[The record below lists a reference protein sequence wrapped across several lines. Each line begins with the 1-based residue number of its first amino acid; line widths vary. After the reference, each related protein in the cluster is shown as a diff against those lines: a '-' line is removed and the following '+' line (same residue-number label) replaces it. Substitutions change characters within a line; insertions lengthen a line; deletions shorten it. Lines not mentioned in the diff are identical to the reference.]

1 MLVNSLGRLNPS
13 SKCRVFSKTPK
24 TFYKLNDVE
33 LEYAMQH
40 KTAVAA
46 GLTDPRL
53 DVSDIKNT
61 LKLLD
66 ERIQNSAVYKDLF
79 KATAIPFCLSLPH
92 NGLDIGAELE
102 RNWLPLLKTEYEKQ
116 TTGSYFKATLQG
128 NTALSKN
135 IKAVDGTGYANFL
148 EQHSHAAVVGYY
160 FPTALQEF
168 DISSQR
174 KRIINLPKIDD
185 VELCLS
191 GPFEI
196 IYSLICYPNLLF
208 DKHSYSPILCASALE
223 HEDPRMVM
231 LFKSYGPHLE
241 FWLMSQMLTPN
252 ETQVSEQWSG
262 GVTIF
267 KSILKNP

>member
-1 MLVNSLGRLNPS
+1 
-13 SKCRVFSKTPK
+13 
-24 TFYKLNDVE
+24 
-33 LEYAMQH
+33 MQH
-40 KTAVAA
+40 KVAVSA
-46 GLTDPRL
+46 GLTDPEL
-53 DVSDIKNT
+53 DVSDINNT
-61 LKLLD
+61 FELLD
-66 ERIQNSAVYKDLF
+66 ERIKNSAVYRDLF
-79 KATAIPFCLSLPH
+79 KATAIPFCLSVP
-92 NGLDIGAELE
+92 NRKLDIGAELE
-102 RNWLPLLKTEYEKQ
+102 NNWLPLLKTEFEKQ
-116 TTGSYFKATLQG
+116 ASGAYFKATLQG
-128 NTALSKN
+128 NTPLSEN
-135 IKAVDGTGYANFL
+135 VKAVDGCGYANFL
-148 EQHSHAAVVGYY
+148 EQHSPASVVGYY

-174 KRIINLPKIDD
+174 KRIINLPKLDD

-223 HEDPRMVM
+223 HEDSRMVM

-262 GVTIF
+262 GITIF
-267 KSILKNP
+267 KSILLNP

>member
-24 TFYKLNDVE
+24 TFYRLNDVDI
-33 LEYAMQH
+33 EYSMQH
-40 KTAVAA
+40 KVAVSA
-46 GLTDPRL
+46 GLTDPKL
-53 DVSDIKNT
+53 NVSDIKNT
-61 LKLLD
+61 FKLLD
-66 ERIQNSAVYKDLF
+66 ERIKNSAVYRDLF
-79 KATAIPFCLSLPH
+79 KATAIPFCLSLP
-92 NGLDIGAELE
+92 NRKLDIGAELE
-102 RNWLPLLKTEYEKQ
+102 GNWLPLLKTEFEKQ
-116 TTGSYFKATLQG
+116 ASGAYFKATLQG
-128 NTALSKN
+128 NTPLSKN
-135 IKAVDGTGYANFL
+135 VKAVDGCGYANFL
-148 EQHSHAAVVGYY
+148 EQHSPASVVGYY

-174 KRIINLPKIDD
+174 KRIINLPKLDEL
-185 VELCLS
+185 ELCLS

-208 DKHSYSPILCASALE
+208 DKHTYSPILCASALE

-262 GVTIF
+262 GITIF
-267 KSILKNP
+267 KSISLNP